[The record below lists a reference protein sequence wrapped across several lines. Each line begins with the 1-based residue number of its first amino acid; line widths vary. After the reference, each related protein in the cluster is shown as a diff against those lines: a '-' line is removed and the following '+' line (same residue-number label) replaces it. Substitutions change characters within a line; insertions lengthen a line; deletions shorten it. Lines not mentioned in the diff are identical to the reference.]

1 MYAWNDKSWTN
12 AHAAL
17 GHDAT
22 LSDVDH
28 GMLAG
33 TRVATAMGWRRVEAI
48 CEGDQVLTFDG
59 GLQTVVAVRR
69 QVIFAGETAAAIE
82 DWPMLVPAGALGN
95 REEMRIPARQAV
107 LIESDTAEDVFGD
120 PFALIPVASLEGF
133 RGITPSRPADRIEI
147 VTLHFAGDEIVF
159 ANTGAL
165 FYCPKATDILSD
177 LFDKG
182 EPSYSV
188 LSQEQAD
195 LLVSFLELE
204 SETYGSVVPTCAQLA
219 A

>member
-69 QVIFAGETAAAIE
+69 QVIFSGETAADIQ

-95 REEMRIPARQAV
+95 REEKRIPARQAV
-107 LIESDTAEDVFGD
+107 LIESDAAEAALGD
-120 PFALIPVASLEGF
+120 PFVLMQAKDLDGICGIHRVTPEAPAFVVTLEFDNDEVVFAASGAMC
-133 RGITPSRPADRIEI
+133 ICPSR
-147 VTLHFAGDEIVF
+147 
-159 ANTGAL
+159 
-165 FYCPKATDILSD
+165 SD
-177 LFDKG
+177 LAGMLTRPEGGREYRTIKSWTDAALVNEIRG
-182 EPSYSV
+182 E
-188 LSQEQAD
+188 LD
-195 LLVSFLELE
+195 
-204 SETYGSVVPTCAQLA
+204 GGLA
-219 A
+219 MAA